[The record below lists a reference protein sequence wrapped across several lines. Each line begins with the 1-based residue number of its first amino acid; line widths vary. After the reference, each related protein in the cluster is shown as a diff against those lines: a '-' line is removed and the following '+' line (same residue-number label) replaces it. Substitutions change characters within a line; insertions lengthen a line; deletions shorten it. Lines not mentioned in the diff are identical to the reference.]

1 MGYEQSIELNDGIVR
16 IALVILLSRSDK
28 INRIEG
34 CGPEVLIPLA
44 GALNREK
51 RHGHGGLPQLPMQKS
66 KDVKEYEASIEKLK
80 GNQIESKLERNLLL
94 NMLVGNKTFDI
105 ELPI

>member
-1 MGYEQSIELNDGIVR
+1 MDKRRTVDLNQKTSGTSESDVD
-16 IALVILLSRSDK
+16 LPSDK
-28 INRIEG
+28 L
-34 CGPEVLIPLA
+34 PVKQ
-44 GALNREK
+44 NREK
-51 RHGHGGLPQLPMQKS
+51 RHERGGLPQLPMQKS
-66 KDVKEYEASIEKLK
+66 KNVKEYEASFEKLK

>member
-34 CGPEVLIPLA
+34 CGPEVLIPLSS
-44 GALNREK
+44 ALNREK
-51 RHGHGGLPQLPMQKS
+51 RHVIQM
-66 KDVKEYEASIEKLK
+66 
-80 GNQIESKLERNLLL
+80 L
-94 NMLVGNKTFDI
+94 NCMRTPNDTDHRLIHTD
-105 ELPI
+105 ET